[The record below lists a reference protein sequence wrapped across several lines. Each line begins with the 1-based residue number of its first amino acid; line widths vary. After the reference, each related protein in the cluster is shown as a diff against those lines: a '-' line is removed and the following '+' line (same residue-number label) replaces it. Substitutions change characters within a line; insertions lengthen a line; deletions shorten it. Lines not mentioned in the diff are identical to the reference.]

1 MLRIHSAGPQ
11 VRVELRAETGETLRL
26 EMPHA
31 EFRERGISPDD
42 EVFVALRD
50 ARIFTEDYSI

>member
-1 MLRIHSAGPQ
+1 